1 MAPTATT
8 TTDDTDSTDTDH
20 GWTAEVELRRHL
32 RNRYADD
39 PEIAAPAAPHPGR
52 AETFDPDGTHADY
65 CRNDYLKSLDGV
77 EISDDRIVIP
87 LETIEGLYSSKGEI
101 DEIDRLRFAIF
112 HNMRIIENNNGKFYI
127 NDIDNIDD
135 FEHYTYPT
143 PESGFDP
150 DERVKRY
157 DNDPNNY
164 PSTSDVTKTDPRPVY
179 ARVRCGHRYNKLHQ
193 LYEERRRNGRTLL
206 VVIVARDAHTGTGK
220 TTLAAQL
227 AKSWDTNGWTA
238 DRATLD
244 PGTYASKYTDD
255 STPKQSVLLLD
266 EAEQAADNRR
276 SMSDQNVKLS
286 HLWATMRYRE
296 IYSIVTLP
304 SASMLDKR
312 LKELADVKIVV
323 HNRGTAV
330 AYKTKIDD
338 HDGSYRPK
346 RLCRLTWEPLDDDPE
361 YQRLTE
367 KKADRMENYADTF
380 AYDDDADDDGKTPD
394 DVRKDYRR
402 QVIERMSAGGYTQ
415 EQIADALPDIT
426 NRSTISK
433 ILNAND

>member
-1 MAPTATT
+1 MAHAETNPATNET
-8 TTDDTDSTDTDH
+8 ETDDH
-20 GWTAEVELRRHL
+20 GWTAQLELRRYL
-32 RNRYADD
+32 RNLYGDD
-39 PEIAAPAAPHPGR
+39 AEMVSPTTPHPGR
-52 AETFDPDGTHADY
+52 AESFDPDGVHSDY

-77 EISDDRIVIP
+77 EVYDDRIVIP
-87 LETIEGLYSSKGEI
+87 LETMQRLESHRDEI
-101 DEIDRLRFAIF
+101 DEIDRLRYAIM
-112 HNMRIIENNNGKFYI
+112 HNMRILENSQGNFYAPDIEKIENA
-127 NDIDNIDD
+127 
-135 FEHYTYPT
+135 HLYTYPT
-143 PESGFDP
+143 PQSIKNH
-150 DERVKRY
+150 DEYNPREQ
-157 DNDPNNY
+157 NNL
-164 PSTSDVTKTDPRPVY
+164 SAVSDIAKTDPRPIY
-179 ARVRCGHRYNKLHQ
+179 AEVPTDHRYNKLHK
-193 LYEERRRNGRTLL
+193 LYEQRKRDGRTLL
-206 VVIVARDAHTGTGK
+206 VIIIARDAHTGTGK

-227 AKSWDTNGWTA
+227 ANSWDTNGWTA

-255 STPKQSVLLLD
+255 ATPKRSVLLLD

-338 HDGSYRPK
+338 HDGTYRPK
-346 RLCRLTWEPLDDDPE
+346 RLCRLSWEPMDDDPE

-367 KKADRMENYADTF
+367 KKAERMGNYAETF
-380 AYDDDADDDGKTPD
+380 SYDDDTDDGDNPEEA
-394 DVRKDYRR
+394 RKDYRR
-402 QVIERMSAGGYTQ
+402 QVIERMSAGGWTQ
-415 EQIADALPDIT
+415 EEIADALPDIT

-433 ILNAND
+433 ILNADD